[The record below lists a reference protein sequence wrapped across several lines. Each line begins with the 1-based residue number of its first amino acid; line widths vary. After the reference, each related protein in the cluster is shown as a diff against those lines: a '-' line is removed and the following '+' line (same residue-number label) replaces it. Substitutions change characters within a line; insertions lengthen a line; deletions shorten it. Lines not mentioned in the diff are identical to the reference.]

1 MIYNKYL
8 LYYMFSVHKNNDIKI
23 KCEIDEKINLCFRCI
38 NCGFKTIETINK
50 EKQLKRFKR
59 FFVV

>member
-1 MIYNKYL
+1 
-8 LYYMFSVHKNNDIKI
+8 MFSVHKNNDIKI

-59 FFVV
+59 FI